1 MHLDAL
7 EGSFTLNMIMHL
19 SCFHPPCQSLR
30 REPAC
35 CWVHFCLNSICNIHW
50 DPHLSACK
58 SDWYHNTQYLKGQ
71 CAALKMCKLPI
82 REFEREID
90 SDNDSLLDRLV
101 NTVKHERVPQTTQEC
116 TNADYD
122 LTETNDSVSEVP
134 RRFNFCVYTYNFLN

>member
-1 MHLDAL
+1 
-7 EGSFTLNMIMHL
+7 
-19 SCFHPPCQSLR
+19 
-30 REPAC
+30 
-35 CWVHFCLNSICNIHW
+35 
-50 DPHLSACK
+50 
-58 SDWYHNTQYLKGQ
+58 
-71 CAALKMCKLPI
+71 MCKLPI
-82 REFEREID
+82 QEFEREID